1 MKLQKYVSQPS
12 DSNWSKYEIAQY
24 SEKDNDYIPIKG
36 ELYLVEEQ
44 AKDRAKEL
52 NRMVEEDS
60 EQKD

>member
-1 MKLQKYVSQPS
+1 MKLPKYASQPS
-12 DSNWSKYEIAQY
+12 VSNWGKYEVALY

-60 EQKD
+60 EQND

>member
-12 DSNWSKYEIAQY
+12 DSNWGKYEIAQY
-24 SEKDNDYIPIKG
+24 SEEDNDYIPIKG